1 MNNSHQSYKSYL
13 NNNIFTN
20 IIVANQTTGENVNL
34 SGIREP
40 LKRDLPKTNKA
51 DFIIRLMKYDCP
63 LVRSRSSK
71 IDGIILNNIS
81 SEDSLNE
88 IYVTFRKMYEETGEQ
103 LSLQLSLLALKLI
116 FFQRLHPD
124 KGDGLLIKPID
135 YIKLSLSY
143 GSSFTEFLKKLRAY
157 ATLSTLGHITF
168 DDLKEKIAELNK
180 NKFKIILDEDRK
192 FNYDDFLSESHLLFW
207 EEDVNDFEW
216 SFKPLEYDDKVIE
229 DSFRYLI
236 RELLTKYKVKQLF
249 TPDASDIAT
258 WTSDSSS
265 FEEGDETNST
275 HKTIVRKRIYEQRK
289 DCFGHLTRDMIFKR
303 SIIPVGPGNFRDS
316 WMPDLDTL
324 FTIKSI
330 SHCMRQVIQAIPYS
344 AMYDAQVAHKRK
356 KILRKDG
363 NLFFL
368 LDFKK
373 SGLTIN
379 RKLLTVMGE
388 ELSRVYPNCKEFE
401 YISYY
406 QNLMVND
413 NGKDVR
419 PPRGIGLGN
428 ANELY
433 TLMQCAIGLSVEKVY
448 KTKSIFFNDDAVYV
462 MHSRLWRRQLSH
474 IISFIKALG
483 LIPNLGKS
491 IVSKSNIFCEEYQ
504 IHTEEDEQVL
514 DYSKKQLLILPL
526 ASVLF
531 QRTTAAAKRYL
542 YALDRQLIGTGYRN
556 VTLNILEQTQSIYKM
571 EFGKMDYLLPY
582 HLGGWTDFST
592 SNFSCLVEYMLD
604 PWKYI
609 QNYSDQGLIP
619 EIRRW
624 ILYNISISDKEERSI
639 LGCRSKISYRSKLKL
654 PFDAGLLFDYN
665 TDLSSYVHG
674 YLGLN
679 TPEIYNIG
687 INNVINYRG
696 LHNAKPK
703 IRAGLDF
710 KEKIRRKNIFEH
722 YRYWKKDNHLS
733 LQRDGLSLGIIL
745 ESIREIP
752 DKPSYYTYPSCLV
765 TKWIPNLYDPSKKKA
780 IVVKKN
786 VFFKHSSGKI
796 LRMVNNTIRSIES
809 GVWFH
814 GSDPFILFDLLQRA
828 RSGYLI
834 SDKDLRLK
842 YEMVAALPPHYEAFS
857 PNKRLLIADFIT
869 KNDKIPIEYQSF
881 SLIPNEYEH
890 LFLEDAFEKILPID
904 LIGGWRNIKNLYENR
919 FDEIREIVESVNL
932 QERNEFS
939 TFISTLEEI
948 LEEELPQKNV
958 IDFYEDDGDDIDD
971 LFKRIEEEELFFKLI
986 MKGYTV
992 EALLEEH
999 VHSDFDSD
1007 LAPSQY
1013 ESDEDPYNVPSDI
1026 YDEESQQDSSS
1037 EKGYDS
1043 FNESDQ
1049 SNRESDEIQSP
1060 YDFFESESNNSGS
1073 ENEISEQENVE
1084 DYNPVSEIADLYSD
1098 ISHSE
1103 SETSSESESDE
1114 IGDIPIFSKKGIGR
1128 GNYRRFRYNF
1138 ITGEKLNMNNI
1149 YDRMEYA
1156 RMRRRSNRLNYIFDQ
1171 ESSGDET
1178 ILSLNEIR
1186 RLHRQQ
1192 DAPST

>member
-1 MNNSHQSYKSYL
+1 MD
-13 NNNIFTN
+13 
-20 IIVANQTTGENVNL
+20 L

-40 LKRDLPKTNKA
+40 LKLDSPKNNKA

-63 LVRSRSSK
+63 LVRSRSAK
-71 IDGIILNNIS
+71 IDEIILKNSS

-88 IYVTFRKMYEETGEQ
+88 IYVTFRKMYEETAEQ
-103 LSLQLSLLALKLI
+103 LSLQISLLALKLI
-116 FFQRLHPD
+116 FFSRIHSD
-124 KGDGLLIKPID
+124 KGEGLLVKPIQ
-135 YIKLSLSY
+135 YLTLSLSY

-157 ATLSTLGHITF
+157 ATLSSLGSIIF
-168 DDLKEKIAELNK
+168 DDLREKIDELNK
-180 NKFKIILDEDRK
+180 NNFKITLETSRK
-192 FNYDDFLSESHLLFW
+192 FNYDDFLNESHLLFW
-207 EEDVNDFEW
+207 EEDVNDFKW
-216 SFKPLEYDDKVIE
+216 SFEPLEYEERVVE
-229 DSFRYLI
+229 ESFRYLV
-236 RELLTKYKVKQLF
+236 RELLTKYKVKHLF
-249 TPDASDIAT
+249 TPDRSDIAT

-265 FEEGDETNST
+265 FEEGDDENST
-275 HKTIVRKRIYEQRK
+275 HKTIVRKRIYERRE
-289 DCFGHLTRDMIFKR
+289 DCFGHLTKDMFFKR

-330 SHCMRQVIQAIPYS
+330 SHVMRQIVQAIPYS

-356 KILRKDG
+356 KILRKAG
-363 NLFFL
+363 NQFFL

-373 SGLTIN
+373 SGLTLN
-379 RKLLTVMGE
+379 RRLLTVMGE
-388 ELSRVYPNCKEFE
+388 ELSRVYPDVKEFE

-406 QNLMVND
+406 QHLKVTD
-413 NGKDVR
+413 NGKEYT

-433 TLMQCAIGLSVEKVY
+433 TLMQCAIGLSIEKVY

-462 MHSRLWRRQLSH
+462 MHERLWHKQLTH
-474 IISFIKALG
+474 IISYIKSLG

-491 IVSKSNIFCEEYQ
+491 IVSKCNIFCEEYQ
-504 IHTEEDEQVL
+504 IHTEDDEQVL

-556 VTLNILEQTQSIYKM
+556 VILNILEQTQNIYKF

-592 SNFSCLVEYMLD
+592 SNFSCLVEFMLD

-609 QNYSDQGLIP
+609 EDYSDQGLIP

-624 ILYNISISDKEERSI
+624 ILYNISSSDKDERSI
-639 LGCRSKISYRSKLKL
+639 LGCRSKISYRAKLKL
-654 PFDAGLLFDYN
+654 PFDAGLLFDYE
-665 TDLSSYVHG
+665 TDLSSYVSG

-679 TPEIYNIG
+679 TPSIYNEN

-703 IRAGLDF
+703 IRAGLDY

-733 LQRDGLSLGIIL
+733 LQRDSLSLGIIL

-752 DKPSYYTYPSCLV
+752 DKPSYFVYPSCLV
-765 TKWIPNLYDPSKKKA
+765 TKWIETKHEPSAKKA

-796 LRMVNNTIRSIES
+796 LRMVNNTVRSIES
-809 GVWFH
+809 KIWFY

-834 SDKDLRLK
+834 SDRELRLK
-842 YEMVAALPPHYEAFS
+842 YEIVPKTPPHYEAFS
-857 PNKRLLIADFIT
+857 PNKRLLMTDFIT
-869 KNDKIPIEYQSF
+869 QNGKIPFEFQEF
-881 SLIPNEYEH
+881 TLIPNSYEH
-890 LFLEDAFEKILPID
+890 LFMEDALENILPVD
-904 LIGGWRNIKNLYENR
+904 LIGSWRNIKNLYENR
-919 FDEIREIVESVNL
+919 FEDIREIVESVNL
-932 QERNEFS
+932 STRDEFEV
-939 TFISTLEEI
+939 FISTLEEI
-948 LEEELPQKNV
+948 LEEESHQNNIV
-958 IDFYEDDGDDIDD
+958 DHYEDDGDELND

-986 MKGYTV
+986 MKNYTIDM
-992 EALLEEH
+992 LLDEH
-999 VHSDFDSD
+999 AHSDFDSD

-1013 ESDEDPYNVPSDI
+1013 ASDSDDRYDIRSELFDSDHLSEHDSNYDREDFEESSVNERDGSDI
-1026 YDEESQQDSSS
+1026 PSPYLSNESAYDEADSDNQAEDEYNS
-1037 EKGYDS
+1037 DS
-1043 FNESDQ
+1043 DL
-1049 SNRESDEIQSP
+1049 
-1060 YDFFESESNNSGS
+1060 
-1073 ENEISEQENVE
+1073 
-1084 DYNPVSEIADLYSD
+1084 NPVQEIANLYSD

-1103 SETSSESESDE
+1103 SETESEEEKED
-1114 IGDIPIFSKKGIGR
+1114 IADIPMFSKKGIGR
-1128 GNYRRFRYNF
+1128 GNYRRLRFNF
-1138 ITGEKLNMNNI
+1138 MTGEKLNMNNV
-1149 YDRMEYA
+1149 YERMEYA
-1156 RMRRRSNRLNYIFDQ
+1156 RMRRRSNRLHYIFDQ

-1192 DAPST
+1192 DAPS

>member
-1 MNNSHQSYKSYL
+1 
-13 NNNIFTN
+13 
-20 IIVANQTTGENVNL
+20 
-34 SGIREP
+34 
-40 LKRDLPKTNKA
+40 
-51 DFIIRLMKYDCP
+51 MKYDCP

-71 IDGIILNNIS
+71 IEEIINKKLS
-81 SEDSLNE
+81 SLDTLNE
-88 IYVTFRKMYEETGEQ
+88 IYVEFRKRYEETAEQ
-103 LSLQLSLLALKLI
+103 LSLQISLLALKLI
-116 FFQRLHPD
+116 FFSRLHSD
-124 KGDGLLIKPID
+124 EGDALLIRPIN
-135 YIKLSLSY
+135 YLVLSLNH
-143 GSSFTEFLKKLRAY
+143 GSSFTEFVKKLRAY
-157 ATLSTLGHITF
+157 ATLCTLGHVHF
-168 DDLKEKIAELNK
+168 GDLRNKVTELNK
-180 NKFKIILDEDRK
+180 NNFKITLDMDRK

-207 EEDVNDFEW
+207 EEEVNDFIW
-216 SFKPLEYDDKVIE
+216 SFEPLNYTHEVVE
-229 DSFRYLI
+229 ETFRLLV
-236 RELLTKYKVKQLF
+236 RELLSKYKLKQLYR
-249 TPDASDIAT
+249 PDSSDIAT

-275 HKTIVRKRIYEQRK
+275 HKTIVRKRIYERRV
-289 DCFGHLTRDMIFKR
+289 DCFGHLTRDMTFKR

-330 SHCMRQVIQAIPYS
+330 SHCMRQVIQQIPYS

-363 NLFFL
+363 SLFFL

-379 RKLLTVMGE
+379 RRLLTVMGE
-388 ELSRVYPNCKEFE
+388 ELSLIYPEVEEFR
-401 YISYY
+401 YISAYE
-406 QNLMVND
+406 NLKVSDGN
-413 NGKDVR
+413 KDYC

-433 TLMQCAIGLSVEKVY
+433 TLMQCAIGLSIEKVY

-462 MHSRLWRRQLSH
+462 MHSTLWRKQLAA
-474 IISFIKALG
+474 IISFIHRLG

-504 IHTEEDEQVL
+504 IHTDDEELVL

-526 ASVLF
+526 ATVLF

-542 YALDRQLIGTGYRN
+542 YALDRQLIGTGYRSC
-556 VTLNILEQTQSIYKM
+556 VLDILKYTVSIYKM

-609 QNYSDQGLIP
+609 QDYSDQGLIP

-624 ILYNISISDKEERSI
+624 IQYNISTNEREEYSI

-654 PFDAGLLFDYN
+654 PFDAGLLFDYK
-665 TDLSSYVHG
+665 TDLNDYVHG

-679 TPEIYNIG
+679 TPAVYNEN
-687 INNVINYRG
+687 INSVINYRG

-703 IRAGLDF
+703 IRSGLDY
-710 KEKIRRKNIFEH
+710 KEKHRRKMIFEK
-722 YRYWKKDNHLS
+722 YRFWKLDRHLQ

-752 DKPSYYTYPSCLV
+752 DKPSYYVYPSCLV
-765 TKWIPNLYDPSKKKA
+765 TKWIKNDFSPSEKKA

-796 LRMVNNTIRSIES
+796 LRMVNNTVRSIES
-809 GVWFH
+809 KIWFD

-834 SDKDLRLK
+834 SDKGLRLK
-842 YEMVAALPPHYEAFS
+842 YEMNAKTPPHYEAFS
-857 PNKRLLIADFIT
+857 PNKRLLITDFIT
-869 KNDKIPIEYQSF
+869 QNGKIPIEYQPF
-881 SLIPNEYEH
+881 SLIPNEFEH
-890 LFLEDAFEKILPID
+890 LFMEDAFENILPID
-904 LIGGWRNIKNLYENR
+904 LIGRWRNIKNLYENR
-919 FDEIREIVESVNL
+919 FDEIREILERINL
-932 QERNEFS
+932 REHKDFEIFLL
-939 TFISTLEEI
+939 TLEEI
-948 LEEELPQKNV
+948 LEEESPHKNT
-958 IDFYEDDGDDIDD
+958 IIHYEDEGDDLLD
-971 LFKRIEEEELFFKLI
+971 LFTRIEEEELILNLI
-986 MKGYTV
+986 EKHLSV
-992 EALLEEH
+992 DELLEEYENQGY
-999 VHSDFDSD
+999 DSD

-1013 ESDEDPYNVPSDI
+1013 SYGTDNYNIGSDNEYEADYDQYSD
-1026 YDEESQQDSSS
+1026 
-1037 EKGYDS
+1037 
-1043 FNESDQ
+1043 NESNHDY
-1049 SNRESDEIQSP
+1049 NHESENDDDGSEIPSP
-1060 YDFFESESNNSGS
+1060 YGSLEQSENSAS
-1073 ENEISEQENVE
+1073 ENEEASDN
-1084 DYNPVSEIADLYSD
+1084 DDLLNPVKEIADLFSD
-1098 ISHSE
+1098 ISHTSDESSEYEEE
-1103 SETSSESESDE
+1103 SE
-1114 IGDIPIFSKKGIGR
+1114 DIVNIPMFSRKGIGQ
-1128 GNYRRFRYNF
+1128 GEYRRLRFNF
-1138 ITGEKLNMNNI
+1138 ISGEKLNMNNV

-1192 DAPST
+1192 DAPS